1 MQYGIMRIHLAVDYT
16 SDYVFWPI
24 FRLDGTLL
32 AVEMISHF
40 NGLSGKLSMPADI
53 LLMQLSPRQQ
63 YDFVCEQLLFIKDKS
78 AWFIDNHIQ
87 LVLKVGCQ
95 ITEMLI
101 KSDVL
106 RGEIKHLDFVLLE
119 INELFPQ
126 LSQGKENAALLN
138 LSQSVPLWLDNFGS
152 GKTTLK
158 PLHDGLVR
166 GVKLDRQFI
175 GQLLSRPANT
185 LMMEP
190 LLRTIKNSYAGIS
203 IVAKEIDTMAHLNK
217 MRLLNI
223 DAVQGQ
229 MWPAVHFDRLEQ
241 RTALIG

>member
-1 MQYGIMRIHLAVDYT
+1 MRIHLAVDYT

-53 LLMQLSPRQQ
+53 LLMQLSPRQKQ
-63 YDFVCEQLLFIKDKS
+63 DLVHEQLLFIKEKS
-78 AWFIDNHIQ
+78 AWFVDNHIQ
-87 LVLKVGCQ
+87 LVLKVGRE
-95 ITEMLI
+95 IADILI
-101 KSDVL
+101 NSDVL
-106 RGEIKHLDFVLLE
+106 RAEIRRLDFVLLE
-119 INELFPQ
+119 INEFFPQ

-138 LSQSVPLWLDNFGS
+138 LSQAFPLWLDNFGS

-158 PLHDGLVR
+158 PLHDGLVQ

-190 LLRTIKNSYAGIS
+190 LLRTIKNSYSGIS
-203 IVAKEIDTMAHLNK
+203 IVAKEIDTVAILNK
-217 MRLLNI
+217 MRLLHI

-229 MWPAVHFDRLEQ
+229 MWPAVHFDELDPH
-241 RTALIG
+241 TALIG

>member
-1 MQYGIMRIHLAVDYT
+1 MRVHLAVDYT

-40 NGLSGKLSMPADI
+40 NGLAGKLSMPADI

-63 YDFVCEQLLFIKDKS
+63 YDFVHEQLLFIKEKS

-87 LVLKVGCQ
+87 LVLKVGRQ
-95 ITEMLI
+95 ITEMLMT
-101 KSDVL
+101 SDVL
-106 RGEIKHLDFVLLE
+106 RGEIKHLNFVLLE
-119 INELFPQ
+119 INEFFPH

-152 GKTTLK
+152 GKATLK

-175 GQLLSRPANT
+175 GQLLSRPTNT

-190 LLRTIKNSYAGIS
+190 LLRTIKNSYSGIS
-203 IVAKEIDTMAHLNK
+203 IIAKEINNVAILNK
-217 MRLLNI
+217 IGQLNI

-229 MWPAVHFDRLEQ
+229 MWPAVHFERLEQ
-241 RTALIG
+241 RMSLIG

>member
-1 MQYGIMRIHLAVDYT
+1 MRIHLAVDYT

-53 LLMQLSPRQQ
+53 LLMQLSPRQKQ
-63 YDFVCEQLLFIKDKS
+63 DLVHEQLLFIKEKS
-78 AWFIDNHIQ
+78 AWFVDNHIQ
-87 LVLKVGCQ
+87 LVLKVGRE
-95 ITEMLI
+95 IADILI
-101 KSDVL
+101 NSDVL
-106 RGEIKHLDFVLLE
+106 RAEIRRLDFVLLE
-119 INELFPQ
+119 INEFFPQ

-138 LSQSVPLWLDNFGS
+138 LSQAFPLWLDNFGS

-158 PLHDGLVR
+158 PLHDGLVQ

-190 LLRTIKNSYAGIS
+190 LLRTIKNSYSGIS
-203 IVAKEIDTMAHLNK
+203 IVAKEIDTVAILNK
-217 MRLLNI
+217 MRLLHI

-229 MWPAVHFDRLEQ
+229 MWPAVHFDGLEQ
-241 RTALIG
+241 RTTLIG